1 MPLISKVTLR
11 NYKSIASCRVDLC
24 ALTFLVGPNGSGKSN
39 FLDGLRFTSDALRT
53 SLDHA
58 LRDRG
63 TIKEVRRRSG
73 GHPNHFAIRID
84 FALPTGSLG
93 HYSFQVGAKPSGG
106 FEVQNEECKI
116 MFGNGGQKEAKF
128 HVEGGEVIASSA
140 KVLPPTISD
149 RLFLVAA
156 AGLPEFRPV
165 YDALSRMSFYNLNPK
180 EISAMQKPD
189 AGELLA
195 REGWNSASVFAKL
208 SESTKGEIANYLGRI
223 VSGVSGV
230 DAKVLGSQET
240 LEFRQGVKGQKH
252 PWRFLASSMS
262 DGTLRAFGI
271 LLALFQGRG
280 RNGDAPPLVGL
291 EEPEAALHPAA
302 AAVLLSALREA
313 STISQVVVTSHSPE
327 LLDDPDISDES
338 ILAVESRD
346 GVTIIGP
353 VDEAGRSMLRKKLF
367 TPGELLR
374 QNQLTPSAE
383 SFEEVHD
390 EQQLKLFELAQ

>member
-11 NYKSIASCRVDLC
+11 NYKSIASCRVDLR

-374 QNQLTPSAE
+374 QNQLAPSAE